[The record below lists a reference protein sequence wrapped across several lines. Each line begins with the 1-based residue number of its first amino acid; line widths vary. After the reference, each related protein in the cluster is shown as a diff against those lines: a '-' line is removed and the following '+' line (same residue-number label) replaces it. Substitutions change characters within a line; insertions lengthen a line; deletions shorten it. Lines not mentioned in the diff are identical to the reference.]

1 MFKEK
6 EKLITELRNIVVK
19 HNRILKQEYQSY
31 QEDLKSMNVNAK
43 WINDALKLNLTL
55 SKDMPNKIVMYL
67 ITKCQDR
74 KELSL

>member
-1 MFKEK
+1 
-6 EKLITELRNIVVK
+6 
-19 HNRILKQEYQSY
+19 
-31 QEDLKSMNVNAK
+31 MNVNAK

-74 KELSL
+74 KEISLQECRQFIKEQLKLL